1 MSSKIFGLIALTA
14 IIEQTKAP
22 KNFLY
27 NLLVGEEKPEK
38 VQDLEVH
45 TKEAGRKRAPLVGRR
60 QQGVFIEKDSFA
72 VQRVKPAWIK

>member
-45 TKEAGRKRAPLVGRR
+45 TKEAGKKSTFSRKKTTRSIYRKRLFRST
-60 QQGVFIEKDSFA
+60 KS
-72 VQRVKPAWIK
+72 

>member
-27 NLLVGEEKPEK
+27 NLLIE
-38 VQDLEVH
+38 
-45 TKEAGRKRAPLVGRR
+45 GRKT
-60 QQGVFIEKDSFA
+60 
-72 VQRVKPAWIK
+72 